1 MIPILFNAGPDPVGL
16 KDSASKNL
24 KDSAGKTLL
33 ASGAWYSPMSFTS
46 FGIGA
51 LADCIRCEV
60 TEERNGLYELELE
73 YPMNGVHF
81 DELETRRIILAKPNY
96 ADDPQPFRIYQ
107 ITTPING
114 VVSVYARHLIYDLEG
129 VPSGFCSASS
139 ASAACTALQNS
150 AEIQHPF
157 TITTDVTTSADFS
170 VDIPISVWSWFGGR
184 EGSLID
190 VYGGEWHYDKYTAT
204 LKAARGQD
212 RGVVIRYGYNLLDLE
227 QEANIANLY
236 TGVLPYWKVEVTGE
250 YVSGGVV
257 NASGTFG
264 FRRILTLDLT
274 QQFSTKPTKAQL
286 VSKAQSYIRTNNIGS
301 PVVNITLDFAQT
313 TERVD
318 LCDTVTV
325 LFEKLGIT
333 ATAKCIK
340 TVWNVLK
347 DRYSSFQ
354 FGDAKATIADT
365 IVDLQKAVSGR

>member
-1 MIPILFNAGPDPVGL
+1 MIPILFKAGPDPVGL
-16 KDSASKNL
+16 LDSAGKTL

-33 ASGAWYSPMSFTS
+33 ASGNWYSQMSFTS

-51 LADCIRCEV
+51 LADCISCEV
-60 TEERNGLYELELE
+60 TEERNGGFELELE

-81 DELETRRIILAKPNY
+81 EELETRRIILAKPNY

-129 VPSGFCSASS
+129 VPAGFCSASS

-150 AEIQHPF
+150 AAIQHPF

-170 VDIPISVWSWFGGR
+170 VSVPTSVWSWFGGK

-236 TGVLPYWKVEVTGE
+236 TGVLPYWQDMTTGE
-250 YVSGGVV
+250 LVNGGIVD
-257 NASGTFG
+257 AAGTFG
-264 FRRILTLDLT
+264 FRRILSLDLA
-274 QQFSTKPTKAQL
+274 QEFQAKPTKAQL
-286 VSKAQSYIRTNNIGS
+286 VSKAQSYIRNNNVGS

-313 TERVD
+313 TEQVD

-365 IVDLQKAVSGR
+365 IVDLQRAVSRR